1 MTSRTDTAPLAET
14 SPEER
19 LERLK
24 GLLRGTRGTRA
35 AQALRSSG
43 AGNVLIGAL
52 LHAADRLR
60 AGHQATD
67 LEQKLLAVLRTKV
80 PDAEIREWGR
90 VYREAVNQ
98 LGENVAVVPRAL
110 STRPMASGYSFA
122 DLRAG
127 WGPVVAETMAKKNA
141 MVVSREILAA
151 GAPVEDA
158 EFIAALLDNGGLGAV
173 GFDRPRGTLNG
184 ASAAGEQ
191 MIGEAEGP
199 AEETQGEGDGRAVY
213 REFRAK
219 LELENFYVHR
229 EVGDQG
235 GGKDEIYWLAS
246 SGSDLI
252 NGPAYRSEEFGAVK
266 RGETRSFSS
275 NRVIFD
281 GKMAK
286 RLAMVLYC
294 MEADQSTA
302 AWYDDLMKALG
313 DLAKALYA
321 LEFGN
326 ALLPGLPGADL
337 VTLATEL
344 AKMGVILMEALRN
357 YDDLSA
363 TRGIAFTAFDMAL
376 LYHRDG
382 GNVAYHFN
390 GDGHHELRMKYT
402 GDPVPFPTG
411 TLEYLVQDARGHWS
425 VPISLGWESMS
436 APAVAS
442 YNGKLYAAFIRPSD
456 QAVMWS
462 VQEAGIWS
470 EPQQVGGWRSY
481 YPPAL
486 AAAHGKLYIMVSG
499 LDAKLYW
506 STFTE
511 ATSWNAATQ
520 VSVVVNQERPS
531 LTTTAK
537 RSGSGETVW
546 MTCTVK
552 NGNPFTMYHDG
563 TRWIPNLDPMPYSPL
578 VRDVSMAPGTSVAYE
593 PWRATRIGETV
604 HVCKPVFTALGPV
617 HWTEKVGPSWP
628 SAHGPTLV
636 THGSAMHLLFCGTDG
651 GLYTSV
657 AGTQQRT
664 RLTKAAPMDA
674 SAAVSHNHK
683 LYVMYRR

>member
-1 MTSRTDTAPLAET
+1 
-14 SPEER
+14 
-19 LERLK
+19 
-24 GLLRGTRGTRA
+24 
-35 AQALRSSG
+35 
-43 AGNVLIGAL
+43 
-52 LHAADRLR
+52 
-60 AGHQATD
+60 
-67 LEQKLLAVLRTKV
+67 
-80 PDAEIREWGR
+80 
-90 VYREAVNQ
+90 
-98 LGENVAVVPRAL
+98 
-110 STRPMASGYSFA
+110 MA
-122 DLRAG
+122 R
-127 WGPVVAETMAKKNA
+127 KNA
-141 MVVSREILAA
+141 RVVSRVILAA

-158 EFIAALLDNGGLGAV
+158 DFIAALLENGGLGAV

-184 ASAAGEQ
+184 GSAAGEQ
-191 MIGEAEGP
+191 MAGEAEGP
-199 AEETQGEGDGRAVY
+199 AEDAQAEGAQAEDTQAEGAQAEGDGRAVY

-219 LELENFYVHR
+219 LELENFSVHR

-246 SGSDLI
+246 SGSDLA
-252 NGPAYRSEEFGAVK
+252 NGPAYRSGEFGAVK

-294 MEADQSTA
+294 MEADQSSA
-302 AWYDDLMKALG
+302 AWYDDLMKELG
-313 DLAKALYA
+313 NLSRALYA
-321 LEFGN
+321 LDFGN

-337 VTLATEL
+337 VTLVSEL
-344 AKMGVILMEALRN
+344 AKLGVILMESLRN
-357 YDDLSA
+357 CDDLSA

-402 GDPVPFPTG
+402 GEPVPFPTG
-411 TLEYLVQDARGHWS
+411 TLEYLVQDEHRAWGA
-425 VPISLGWESMS
+425 PISLGWESMS

-470 EPQQVGGWRSY
+470 EPQQLGGWRSY

-499 LDAKLYW
+499 LDTKLYW

-511 ATSWNAATQ
+511 ATSWSAATQ
-520 VSVVVNQERPS
+520 VAVVVNMERPS

-537 RSGSGETVW
+537 RSGSGSGETVW
-546 MTCTVK
+546 MTSTVK

-563 TRWIPNLDPMPYSPL
+563 TRWIPNLDPMPYTPL
-578 VRDVSMAPGTSVAYE
+578 VRDVSMAPGTSVAFE

-604 HVCKPVFTALGPV
+604 HVSKPVFSDLGPV
-617 HWTEKVGPSWP
+617 FWTDKVGPSWP

-636 THGSAMHLLFCGTDG
+636 THGAAMH
-651 GLYTSV
+651 
-657 AGTQQRT
+657 ART
-664 RLTKAAPMDA
+664 RFPTRHARPETP
-674 SAAVSHNHK
+674 SAHPG
-683 LYVMYRR
+683 R